1 MGKETMGIRLKLAET
16 AKELDDVFLVRRQVY
31 VAQEGKFG
39 GEANTERYL
48 TDRYDTPCVR
58 VGAGAEM

>member
-1 MGKETMGIRLKLAET
+1 MGIRLKLAET
-16 AKELDDVFLVRRQVY
+16 AKELDDVFQVRRQVY

-39 GEANTERYL
+39 GEENTDRYL
-48 TDRYDTPCVR
+48 ADRYDTSCAR